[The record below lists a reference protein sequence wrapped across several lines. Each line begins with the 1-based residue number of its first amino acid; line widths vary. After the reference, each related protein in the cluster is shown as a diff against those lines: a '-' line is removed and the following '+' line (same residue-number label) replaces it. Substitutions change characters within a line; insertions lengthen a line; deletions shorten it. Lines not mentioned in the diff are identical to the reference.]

1 MTAEVLFSFDDFT
14 TNHQKGNFAYCIMPQ
29 KKIIIIGPTVPYR
42 GGNSLFVSH
51 LYDALKDKFQV
62 IVYNYKLLYPSL
74 LFPGTTQYDKSKKII
89 KNVPNT
95 RIINSISPLNWIHV
109 GTKLKKENADLI
121 VFDWWHP
128 FFSFCHFTISYLIR
142 KKYHKKIIFITEN
155 VISHESNLIDR
166 KLTKLGLKNASGFL
180 VLSNKVADE
189 LENFVNGKKIY
200 KSELPVYD
208 CYKNNSTTDI
218 ESLKAELGYSNENKV
233 LLFFGYVRK
242 YKGLDIL
249 LETLFDLISSDN
261 SFRLLVVGEFYDDV
275 KNYNEIIKKLKI
287 ENYVHI
293 INRFVPNEE
302 VEQYFAVSDCVVLP
316 YKDAT
321 QSGVLN
327 IAYGFLKP
335 AVVTNVGGLA
345 EFVNNEKTGVIV
357 KSCSKEEIVKGIKR
371 FYELR
376 NKVNFVDNIK
386 NRVSENSFTKLP
398 QLFDKIVEEAEQ

>member
-1 MTAEVLFSFDDFT
+1 
-14 TNHQKGNFAYCIMPQ
+14 MPQ
-29 KKIIIIGPTVPYR
+29 KKIVIIGPTVPYR
-42 GGNSLFVSH
+42 GGNSLFVSY

-62 IVYNYKLLYPSL
+62 KVYNYKLLYPSL
-74 LFPGTTQYDKSKKII
+74 LFPGTTQYDKSEKII

-95 RIINSISPLNWIHV
+95 RIVNSISPINWIRV
-109 GTKLKKENADLI
+109 GSKLKKENADLI

-142 KKYHKKIIFITEN
+142 KKYYNKIIFITEN

-180 VLSNKVADE
+180 VLSKKVADE
-189 LENFVNGKKIY
+189 LKNLVNEKKIY

-208 CYKNNSTTDI
+208 CYKNKNTTDI
-218 ESLKAELGYSNENKV
+218 KSLKAELGYSNENKV

-242 YKGLDIL
+242 YKGLDVL
-249 LETLFDLISSDN
+249 LEALSGLIASDN
-261 SFRLLVVGEFYDDV
+261 SFRLLVVGEFYDDIN
-275 KNYNEIIKKLKI
+275 NYNEIIKKLKI

-293 INRFVPNEE
+293 INRFVLNEE

-327 IAYGFLKP
+327 IAYGFMKP
-335 AVVTNVGGLA
+335 PIVTNVGGLA
-345 EFVNNEKTGVIV
+345 EFVNNEETGIIV
-357 KSCSKEEIVKGIKR
+357 NSCSKVEIVKGIER

-376 NKVNFVDNIK
+376 NKVNFADNIE
-386 NRVSENSFTKLP
+386 NRVSKNSFTKLP
-398 QLFDKIVEEAEQ
+398 QLFDKIIEEAEQ